1 MREWITRMTGLELW
15 ISGAY
20 SRYSCTAPMQFTVS
34 LAYHTNLLMRSPLCF
49 RQKERIK
56 IQPLCS
62 RWFLFLLERTSSFLD
77 NIVEL
82 FDQQGSQFPTTI
94 IFSKEI
100 FLLKRKMDRKRSLFR
115 KERER
120 KVGESA
126 RERER
131 KCKNNDKVNF
141 FRLMCGTY
149 HDGKKYAQLFMTAIT
164 IKRDRAR

>member
-1 MREWITRMTGLELW
+1 MMEWITRMTGLELW

-20 SRYSCTAPMQFTVS
+20 KGRYSCTAPMQFTVS
-34 LAYHTNLLMRSPLCF
+34 LSYHTNLLIRSPLCF

-82 FDQQGSQFPTTI
+82 FDQQSSQFPTTI

-100 FLLKRKMDRKRSLFR
+100 FLLKRKMDRNRSLFR

-126 RERER
+126 RERGRENA
-131 KCKNNDKVNF
+131 KIMTKSIF
-141 FRLMCGTY
+141 FV
-149 HDGKKYAQLFMTAIT
+149 
-164 IKRDRAR
+164 